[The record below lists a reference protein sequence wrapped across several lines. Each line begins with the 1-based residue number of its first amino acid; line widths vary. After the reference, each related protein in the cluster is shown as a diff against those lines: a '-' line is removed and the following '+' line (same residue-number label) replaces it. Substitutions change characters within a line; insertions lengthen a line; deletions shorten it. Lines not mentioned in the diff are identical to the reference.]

1 MGHFRP
7 LVQRKDQVRAE
18 EPERWERGGLS
29 QLRMEGKQA
38 GEKQVVVV
46 DKVEGGFGEP
56 PGNKQG
62 VMVVWKNRKIG
73 WRVAQLAV
81 LVQGLRPP
89 LESVGAEPGLP
100 LAPESSLE
108 SAQPVEV
115 EQEPPVSAGKV
126 KGEEVQ
132 HRPAESV

>member
-1 MGHFRP
+1 MGHFCP
-7 LVQRKDQVRAE
+7 SVQRKDQVRAE
-18 EPERWERGGLS
+18 EPEHRERGGLF
-29 QLRMEGKQA
+29 QLRTGGKQV

-56 PGNKQG
+56 PGNEQG
-62 VMVVWKNRKIG
+62 IMVVWKNWKIG

-100 LAPESSLE
+100 LAPELSLE

-115 EQEPPVSAGKV
+115 EQGPPVPAGKV

-132 HRPAESV
+132 HRLAESV